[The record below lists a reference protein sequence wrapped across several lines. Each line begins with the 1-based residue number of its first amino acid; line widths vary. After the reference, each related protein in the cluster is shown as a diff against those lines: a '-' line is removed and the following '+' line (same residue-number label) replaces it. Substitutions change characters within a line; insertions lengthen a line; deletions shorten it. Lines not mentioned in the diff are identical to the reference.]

1 MIIKIVVVCFILL
14 FFHFLIKNY
23 LLSRNASNTD
33 VKIEYD
39 NTINTTTTEFKNNTE
54 SEHISVENNDT
65 DITDTKGILKKNGR
79 FTGINT
85 DIDDKLEKKIEV
97 QFNIKNNE
105 VKTCDK
111 DVKNELL
118 EYINSKVDSKTD
130 DIYKGYDEIKS
141 QNVVIGNKPLPH
153 INEKSD
159 TFNEITDIKDVSN
172 SSFCPPTDKA
182 NVKNIP
188 LSDTSCVQGIDNN
201 SKWRG
206 KNVLLNKDAV
216 LSENIMNGGVM
227 DGGLLAYDLDD
238 ALYSEYNF

>member
-23 LLSRNASNTD
+23 LLNRNASNTD

-39 NTINTTTTEFKNNTE
+39 NTNNTNT
-54 SEHISVENNDT
+54 VFNNEEFEYKNDDT
-65 DITDTKGILKKNGR
+65 DTDTDTDTKGILKKNGR

-97 QFNIKNNE
+97 QFNIENNE

-141 QNVVIGNKPLPH
+141 QNVVINNKPLPH
-153 INEKSD
+153 INEKND

>member
-1 MIIKIVVVCFILL
+1 MIIKIVVVCFLLL

-23 LLSRNASNTD
+23 LLNRNASNTD

-39 NTINTTTTEFKNNTE
+39 NTNNTNNVLFNNE
-54 SEHISVENNDT
+54 EYENDDT
-65 DITDTKGILKKNGR
+65 DTDTDKDTDTKGILKKNGK

-85 DIDDKLEKKIEV
+85 DIDDKLEKKIAV
-97 QFNIKNNE
+97 QFNIENNE

-141 QNVVIGNKPLPH
+141 QNVIISNKPLPH
-153 INEKSD
+153 VNEKND

>member
-23 LLSRNASNTD
+23 LLNRNASNTD

-39 NTINTTTTEFKNNTE
+39 NTINTTTVLKNNIE
-54 SEHISVENNDT
+54 LEHISVENNDT

-97 QFNIKNNE
+97 QFNIENNE

-141 QNVVIGNKPLPH
+141 QNVVISNKPLPH
-153 INEKSD
+153 INEKND